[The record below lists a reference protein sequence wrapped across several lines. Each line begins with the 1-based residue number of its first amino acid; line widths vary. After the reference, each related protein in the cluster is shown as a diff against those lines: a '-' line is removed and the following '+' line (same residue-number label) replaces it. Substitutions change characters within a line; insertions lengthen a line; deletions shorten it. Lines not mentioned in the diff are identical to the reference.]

1 MVARLAMVDGTD
13 PPLDREK
20 QLYAQTAEAVRRVT
34 APYFTVRATG
44 TPEAIERAERM
55 FRLLQDASHLA
66 TEPVSS
72 RKAWPKNDAQ
82 EWSDLLAR
90 FDEERE
96 AFLKTAREYLGAD
109 RR

>member
-13 PPLDREK
+13 PPLDRE
-20 QLYAQTAEAVRRVT
+20 TALCADRRGGPAGYGT
-34 APYFTVRATG
+34 ILTVRATG

-109 RR
+109 RP